1 VFGANPVISAPR
13 SLDVTARLRALDLL
27 VVADA
32 LPSETAQ
39 LADVVFPIAQWAE
52 ESGTMT
58 SLEGRILRRR
68 KAVDP
73 PPGVRTDL
81 EVISALATRLGRA
94 AAEFPA
100 DPDAVLA
107 ELGEASRGG
116 RSDYSG
122 VTPERLDD
130 ESRPVHWGGTRVFL
144 ERFAHP
150 DGRARFVPV
159 DHRDAAELPDEEYP
173 LFGTTGRILQHYQT
187 GAQTRRVAELAA
199 AAPEA
204 FVEVHPD
211 TARRAGL
218 ADGKRATVRSRRG
231 TVTAT
236 VRCVPTLRYDTVF
249 LPFHFPGDGTA
260 NAITNP
266 ALDPVSRMPEF
277 KTCAVRLEPA

>member
-1 VFGANPVISAPR
+1 
-13 SLDVTARLRALDLL
+13 
-27 VVADA
+27 
-32 LPSETAQ
+32 
-39 LADVVFPIAQWAE
+39 
-52 ESGTMT
+52 
-58 SLEGRILRRR
+58 
-68 KAVDP
+68 
-73 PPGVRTDL
+73 
-81 EVISALATRLGRA
+81 
-94 AAEFPA
+94 
-100 DPDAVLA
+100 
-107 ELGEASRGG
+107 
-116 RSDYSG
+116 
-122 VTPERLDD
+122 
-130 ESRPVHWGGTRVFL
+130 VFL
-144 ERFAHP
+144 DGFAHAG
-150 DGRARFVPV
+150 GRARFVPV

-218 ADGKRATVRSRRG
+218 ADGKLAKVCSRRG

-236 VRCVPTLRYDTVF
+236 VRFVPTLRYDTVF

-277 KTCAVRLEPA
+277 KVSAVRLEAL